1 MIIYDE
7 QQKFNLLEFGIKIPV
22 RNSRTVNTFE
32 ALRSHPVLGPRIDRW
47 YLPRSEDKVSRE
59 DLLRVHSPGYVNK
72 LFSPDLEREI
82 IRTYELIDRRGKYY
96 RYDPDIA
103 VLPLSALFDR
113 ILERVA
119 GTVQCGRVALEKGF
133 CFYFG
138 GGMHHAQADYGNGF
152 CPLNDMV
159 IAVRKLQAEGHIR
172 TAWIIDVDAHKGDG
186 TAALTR
192 GDETIQTLSI
202 HMAKGWPLDEAEYDS
217 EGRLNPSFIPSD
229 IDIPVDAGE
238 EDRYVE
244 KLEAG
249 LHRLAKGTAPD
260 LALVVSGADPYEHD
274 ELPSTRSLRLSLDQ
288 MMDRDQLVYTF
299 LKERKIPSAYV
310 MAGGYGERAWEA
322 YAQFLIWALLDE
334 AQLDGERYQA
344 PMRTAS

>member
-7 QQKFNLLEFGIKIPV
+7 NQQFSLIEFGIKIPI
-22 RNSRTVNTFE
+22 RNSRTVKTFQ
-32 ALRSHPVLGPRIDRW
+32 ALKSHPALEKKIDQW
-47 YLPRSEDKVSRE
+47 FLPKSEDKVSRE
-59 DLLRVHSPGYVNK
+59 DLSRVHSPAYVDK
-72 LFSPDLEREI
+72 LFSPDLEKEI
-82 IRTYELIDRRGKYY
+82 IRTYELIDRHGKYY

-119 GTVQCGRVALEKGF
+119 GTVQCCRAALEKGF
-133 CFYFG
+133 CFFFG

-159 IAVRKLQAEGHIR
+159 IAVRKLQAERRIR

-192 GDETIQTLSI
+192 GDDSIVTLSI
-202 HMAKGWPLDEAEYDS
+202 HMARGWPLDGDEYDG
-217 EGRLNPSFIPSD
+217 EGKQNPSFIPSD
-229 IDIPVDAGE
+229 IDIPIEAGE
-238 EDRYVE
+238 ENQYVE

-249 LHRLAKGTAPD
+249 LHRLAEGPLPD

-274 ELPSTRSLRLSLDQ
+274 ELPSTRNLRLTLDQ
-288 MMDRDQLVYTF
+288 MLARDQLVYNF
-299 LKERKIPSAYV
+299 LKNRSIPKAYV
-310 MAGGYGERAWEA
+310 MAGGYGERAWEP
-322 YAQFLIWALLDE
+322 YVQFLTWALMD
-334 AQLDGERYQA
+334 AMTDTADGYPDGQDGG
-344 PMRTAS
+344 